1 MEKRTWA
8 IALLLVVSVLVFRI
22 GSASLP
28 GAEWLAG
35 FAPLAAL
42 VLGMAMLR
50 PHAVV
55 AVAAVAAFLVS
66 DLILNGMHGAALVH
80 PYLLLNA
87 GFYGLLFLAGRPL
100 AKRLG
105 KSAPYLLATVGGVVA
120 FHIAGNTVAWLS
132 SPGYA
137 TTLGGWIQSNTTG
150 LPGFPPAWLFLLKS
164 LVGNLAFA
172 GLFLIALRRTS
183 PAAVPAATL
192 KSAARA

>member
-8 IALLLVVSVLVFRI
+8 IALLLVVSVLAFRI

-28 GAEWLAG
+28 GAEGLAG

-50 PHAVV
+50 PQALV

-66 DLILNGMHGAALVH
+66 DLILNGMHGAALLH

-105 KSAPYLLATVGGVVA
+105 KAAPYLLATVGGVIA
-120 FHIAGNTVAWLS
+120 FHIAANTVAWLS
-132 SPGYA
+132 SPGYVP
-137 TTLGGWIQSNTTG
+137 TIGGWIQANTNG
-150 LPGFPPAWLFLLKS
+150 LPGFPPAWMFLLKS

-172 GLFLIALRRTS
+172 GLFLIALRRTA
-183 PAAVPAATL
+183 PATAPVATVE
-192 KSAARA
+192 SAAGA